1 MLNNSVKKIA
11 QQSINMQH
19 NLKIKIY
26 SFKNY
31 KLYLY
36 VFNSR
41 HRTKFVKKVQ
51 NLMAF
56 NLYWCSFVKK
66 SVKYIKNQIIIQN
79 F

>member
-41 HRTKFVKKVQ
+41 FLKITYFWR
-51 NLMAF
+51 AE
-56 NLYWCSFVKK
+56 
-66 SVKYIKNQIIIQN
+66 
-79 F
+79 